1 MRAVSERKPP
11 DLPVVWNRRFQTWK
25 YEVGHRCLALRSPKP
40 EYPTN
45 IDVQFHNV
53 GLMLLSPLYDSL
65 TLREPTDAES
75 ETINRFGPEASES
88 AQVVVIGADRNAR
101 LYLLRRG
108 LVGRGE
114 RQGILGA
121 TFDFCVARQLATGAP

>member
-11 DLPVVWNRRFQTWK
+11 DLPIVWNRRFQTWK

-53 GLMLLSPLYDSL
+53 RLMLLSPLYDSL

-75 ETINRFGPEASES
+75 ETIKRFGPEASES
-88 AQVVVIGADRNAR
+88 AQVVVIGADEMQGFICCAGGWWVEENAKEYWEPPSIFV
-101 LYLLRRG
+101 LP
-108 LVGRGE
+108 
-114 RQGILGA
+114 
-121 TFDFCVARQLATGAP
+121 DS